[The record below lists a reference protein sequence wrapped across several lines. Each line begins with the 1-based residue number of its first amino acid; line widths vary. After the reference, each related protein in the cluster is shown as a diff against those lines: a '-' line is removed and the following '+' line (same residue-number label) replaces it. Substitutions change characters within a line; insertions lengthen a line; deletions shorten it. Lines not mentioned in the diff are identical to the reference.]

1 MTDEGLH
8 KLTCAIIAR
17 AVYDYRSALK
27 GHCVNGYRS
36 CEDVKDDCERFFRS
50 SWFHRLAPDLDG
62 EWIIECTE
70 KNVEEWKKKNHKS
83 KSRVKNGKVIKTVNG
98 SRKEYFS
105 TIYAAYYDGKRSRVG
120 TANEL
125 AKELGLT
132 AETIRKRALRAMEGC
147 KSAYDPVIVPTNTKY
162 DTEECVRS
170 ILKPGERKKPR
181 ANRSPNTQYRLID
194 CHTHEEIMIGT
205 AKELAEYENVT
216 VSAINDRLRQRFEYK
231 KWKRRVNFV
240 EEIE

>member
-8 KLTCAIIAR
+8 RLSCAIIAR

-27 GHCVNGYRS
+27 GHCVNGYRR

-62 EWIIECTE
+62 EWIIECT
-70 KNVEEWKKKNHKS
+70 KKKCRSVEKENHKS
-83 KSRVKNGKVIKTVNG
+83 KSRVKNGKVIKTFNG
-98 SRKEYFS
+98 SRKEYSS
-105 TIYAAYYDGKRSRVG
+105 TLYVAYYDGKRSRVG

-132 AETIRKRALRAMEGC
+132 TNTIRKRVSRAMEGC
-147 KSAYDPVIVPTNTKY
+147 KSAFDPVIVPTNTKY
-162 DTEECVRS
+162 DTEEYVRS
-170 ILKPGERKKPR
+170 ILKQGERKKPR
-181 ANRSPNTQYRLID
+181 ANRPPNTQYRLID
-194 CHTHEEIMIGT
+194 CHTQEEIMVGT

-216 VSAINDRLRQRFEYK
+216 VTAIKLRIRQKFKYN
-231 KWKRRVNFV
+231 KWKPRVNFV

>member
-8 KLTCAIIAR
+8 RLSCAIIAR

-27 GHCVNGYRS
+27 GHCVNGYHG

-62 EWIIECTE
+62 EWIIECTK
-70 KNVEEWKKKNHKS
+70 KNVEAWKKKNHKS
-83 KSRVKNGKVIKTVNG
+83 KSRVKNGKVIKTFNG
-98 SRKEYFS
+98 SRKEYSS
-105 TIYAAYYDGKRSRVG
+105 TLYAAYYDGKRSRVG

-132 AETIRKRALRAMEGC
+132 TNTIRKRVSRAMEGC
-147 KSAYDPVIVPTNTKY
+147 KSAFDPVIVPTNTKY
-162 DTEECVRS
+162 DTEEYVRS
-170 ILKPGERKKPR
+170 ILKQGERKKPR
-181 ANRSPNTQYRLID
+181 ANRPPNTQYRLID
-194 CHTHEEIMIGT
+194 CHTQEEIMVGT

-216 VSAINDRLRQRFEYK
+216 VTAIKLRIRQKFKYN
-231 KWKRRVNFV
+231 KWKPRVNFV

>member
-8 KLTCAIIAR
+8 RLSCTIIAR

-27 GHCVNGYRS
+27 GHCVNGYHR
-36 CEDVKDDCERFFRS
+36 CEDIKDDCERFFRS

-62 EWIIECTE
+62 EWIIECTK
-70 KNVEEWKKKNHKS
+70 KNVEAWKKKNHKS
-83 KSRVKNGKVIKTVNG
+83 KSRVKNGKVIKTFNG
-98 SRKEYFS
+98 SRKEYSS
-105 TIYAAYYDGKRSRVG
+105 TLYAAYYDGKRSRVG

-132 AETIRKRALRAMEGC
+132 TNTIHKRVSRAIEGC
-147 KSAYDPVIVPTNTKY
+147 KSAFDPVIVPTDTRY
-162 DTEECVRS
+162 DTEEYVRS
-170 ILKPGERKKPR
+170 ILKQGERKKPR
-181 ANRSPNTQYRLID
+181 ANRPPNTQYRLID
-194 CHTHEEIMIGT
+194 CHTQEEIMVGT

-216 VSAINDRLRQRFEYK
+216 VTAIKLRIRQKFKYN
-231 KWKRRVNFV
+231 KWKPRVNFV

>member
-27 GHCVNGYRS
+27 GHCVNGYHR
-36 CEDVKDDCERFFRS
+36 CEDIKDDCERFFRS
-50 SWFHRLAPDLDG
+50 SWFHRLAPDIDG
-62 EWIIECTE
+62 EWIIECTK
-70 KNVEEWKKKNHKS
+70 KNVEEWKKKNRKS
-83 KSRVKNGKVIKTVNG
+83 KSRVKNG
-98 SRKEYFS
+98 SRKEYCS
-105 TIYAAYYDGKRSRVG
+105 TLYAAYYNGKKTKVD
-120 TANEL
+120 TANKL

-132 AETIRKRALRAMEGC
+132 AETIRKRALRAMKGC
-147 KSAYDPVIVPTNTKY
+147 KSAFDPVIVPTNTKY
-162 DTEECVRS
+162 DTEEYVRS

-181 ANRSPNTQYRLID
+181 ANRPPNTQYRLID

>member
-1 MTDEGLH
+1 MENGLSNVPR
-8 KLTCAIIAR
+8 KTW
-17 AVYDYRSALK
+17 K
-27 GHCVNGYRS
+27 NG
-36 CEDVKDDCERFFRS
+36 
-50 SWFHRLAPDLDG
+50 
-62 EWIIECTE
+62 
-70 KNVEEWKKKNHKS
+70 KKNHKS

-105 TIYAAYYDGKRSRVG
+105 TLYAAYYDGKKSRAG

-132 AETIRKRALRAMEGC
+132 AETIRKRALRAMKGC
-147 KSAYDPVIVPTNTKY
+147 KSAYDPVIVPTDTKY
-162 DTEECVRS
+162 DTEEYVRS

-194 CHTHEEIMIGT
+194 YRTNEVIMVGT

-216 VSAINDRLRQRFEYK
+216 VSAIKDRLRQKFEYK

>member
-8 KLTCAIIAR
+8 RLSCAIIAR

-27 GHCVNGYRS
+27 GHCVNGYHR
-36 CEDVKDDCERFFRS
+36 CEDIKDDCERFFRS

-62 EWIIECTE
+62 EWIIECTK
-70 KNVEEWKKKNHKS
+70 KNVEAWKKKNHKS
-83 KSRVKNGKVIKTVNG
+83 KSRVKNGKVIKTFNG
-98 SRKEYFS
+98 SRKEYSS
-105 TIYAAYYDGKRSRVG
+105 TLYAAYYDGKRSRVG

-132 AETIRKRALRAMEGC
+132 TNTIRKRVSRAMEGC
-147 KSAYDPVIVPTNTKY
+147 KSAFDPVIVPINTKY
-162 DTEECVRS
+162 DTEEYVRS
-170 ILKPGERKKPR
+170 ILKQGERKKPR
-181 ANRSPNTQYRLID
+181 ANRPPNTQYRLID

>member
-8 KLTCAIIAR
+8 RLTCAIIAR

-27 GHCVNGYRS
+27 GHCVNGYHR
-36 CEDVKDDCERFFRS
+36 CEDIKDDCERFFRS
-50 SWFHRLAPDLDG
+50 SWFHRLAPDING
-62 EWIIECTE
+62 EWIIECT
-70 KNVEEWKKKNHKS
+70 KKN
-83 KSRVKNGKVIKTVNG
+83 
-98 SRKEYFS
+98 KEYFS
-105 TIYAAYYDGKRSRVG
+105 TLYAAYYDGKRSRVG

-147 KSAYDPVIVPTNTKY
+147 KSAYDPVIVPTDTKY
-162 DTEECVRS
+162 DTEEYVRS

-194 CHTHEEIMIGT
+194 YRTNEVIMVGT

-231 KWKRRVNFV
+231 KWKRRVNSV
-240 EEIE
+240 EEIK

>member
-8 KLTCAIIAR
+8 RLTCAIIAR

-27 GHCVNGYRS
+27 GHCVNGYHR
-36 CEDVKDDCERFFRS
+36 CEDIKDDCERFFRS
-50 SWFHRLAPDLDG
+50 SWFHRLAPDING
-62 EWIIECTE
+62 EWIIECTK

-105 TIYAAYYDGKRSRVG
+105 TLYAAYYDGKRSRVG
-120 TANEL
+120 IANEL

-147 KSAYDPVIVPTNTKY
+147 KSAYDPVIVPTDTKY
-162 DTEECVRS
+162 DTEEYVRS

-194 CHTHEEIMIGT
+194 YRTNEVIMVGT

-231 KWKRRVNFV
+231 KWKRRVNSV
-240 EEIE
+240 EEIK

>member
-8 KLTCAIIAR
+8 RLSCAIIAR

-27 GHCVNGYRS
+27 GHCVNGYHR
-36 CEDVKDDCERFFRS
+36 CEDIKDDCERFFRS

-62 EWIIECTE
+62 EWIIECTK
-70 KNVEEWKKKNHKS
+70 KNVEAWKKKNHKS
-83 KSRVKNGKVIKTVNG
+83 KSRVKNG
-98 SRKEYFS
+98 SRKEYCS
-105 TIYAAYYDGKRSRVG
+105 TLYAAYYNGKKTKVD
-120 TANEL
+120 TANKL

-132 AETIRKRALRAMEGC
+132 AETIRKRALRAMKGC
-147 KSAYDPVIVPTNTKY
+147 KSAFDPVIVPTNTKY
-162 DTEECVRS
+162 DTEEYVRS

-181 ANRSPNTQYRLID
+181 ANRPPNTQYRLID

>member
-8 KLTCAIIAR
+8 RLTCAIIAR

-27 GHCVNGYRS
+27 GHCVNGYRR

-62 EWIIECTE
+62 EWIIECTK
-70 KNVEEWKKKNHKS
+70 KNVEAWKKKNHKS
-83 KSRVKNGKVIKTVNG
+83 KSRVKNGKVIKTFNG
-98 SRKEYFS
+98 SRKEYSS
-105 TIYAAYYDGKRSRVG
+105 TLYAAYYDGKRSRVG

-132 AETIRKRALRAMEGC
+132 TNTIHKRASRAMEGG
-147 KSAYDPVIVPTNTKY
+147 KSAFDPVIVPTNTKY
-162 DTEECVRS
+162 DTEEYVRS
-170 ILKPGERKKPR
+170 ILKQGERKKPR
-181 ANRSPNTQYRLID
+181 ANRPPNTQYRLVD
-194 CHTHEEIMIGT
+194 CHTHEEIMVGT

-216 VSAINDRLRQRFEYK
+216 VTAIKLRIRQKFKYN
-231 KWKRRVNFV
+231 KWKPRVNFV

>member
-36 CEDVKDDCERFFRS
+36 CEDIKDDCERFFRS

-62 EWIIECTE
+62 EWIIECTK
-70 KNVEEWKKKNHKS
+70 KNVEEWKKKN
-83 KSRVKNGKVIKTVNG
+83 
-98 SRKEYFS
+98 RKEYCS
-105 TIYAAYYDGKRSRVG
+105 TLYAAYYDGKKSRAG

-132 AETIRKRALRAMEGC
+132 AETIRKRALRAMKGC
-147 KSAYDPVIVPTNTKY
+147 KSAYDPVIVPTDTKY
-162 DTEECVRS
+162 DTEEYVRS

-181 ANRSPNTQYRLID
+181 ANRPPNTQYRLID

-240 EEIE
+240 EEIK

>member
-8 KLTCAIIAR
+8 RLTCAIIAR

-27 GHCVNGYRS
+27 GHCVNGYRR

-62 EWIIECTE
+62 EWIIECTK
-70 KNVEEWKKKNHKS
+70 KNAEAWKKKNHKS
-83 KSRVKNGKVIKTVNG
+83 KSRVKNGKVIKTFNG
-98 SRKEYFS
+98 SRKEYSS
-105 TIYAAYYDGKRSRVG
+105 TLYAAYYDGKRSRVG

-132 AETIRKRALRAMEGC
+132 TNTIHKRVSRAMEGC
-147 KSAYDPVIVPTNTKY
+147 KSAFDPVIVPTNTKY
-162 DTEECVRS
+162 DTEEYVRS
-170 ILKPGERKKPR
+170 ILKQGERKKPR
-181 ANRSPNTQYRLID
+181 ANRPPNTQYRLVN
-194 CHTHEEIMIGT
+194 CHTHEEIMVGT

-216 VSAINDRLRQRFEYK
+216 VTAIKLRIRQKFKYN
-231 KWKRRVNFV
+231 KWKPRVNFV